1 MLSPRLLKLRK
12 VVLISLACAAG
23 IALILA
29 VTIYAVSTWK
39 LSRHHEASATA
50 LRVTPVVSMA
60 VEGARLAHVVGCFGC
75 HGDSLTG
82 RLFVE
87 QFLVGRLSAPNL
99 TRIVPHYT
107 DQQIV
112 DVIRSGVR
120 SDGTGVVF
128 MPSHTF
134 VRLADADIAAIVA
147 YLRTLESRP
156 DAAQDA
162 SFGLLPR
169 ALIVAGLMPIE
180 PDVVDR
186 GQVGPAMRPSDAAA
200 LGPYVAKTVCAIC
213 HGGDLRG
220 DKQMQ
225 SPNLFA
231 ITPAYSP
238 ADFKTLMSTGI
249 AIGGRKLGSMTEMS
263 QAALKYMR
271 DDEMAAV
278 YTYLAATDAAK
289 IP

>member
-23 IALILA
+23 IALILGGA
-29 VTIYAVSTWK
+29 ATIYAVSTWR

-50 LRVTPVVSMA
+50 LRVTPVVLMA
-60 VEGARLAHVVGCFGC
+60 AEGARLHR
-75 HGDSLTG
+75 SRR
-82 RLFVE
+82 RLLWLSWR
-87 QFLVGRLSAPNL
+87 QSDWAPLCRPLLVGRLSAPNL

-120 SDGTGVVF
+120 SGRRCPIS

-134 VRLADADIAAIVA
+134 VSLADADIAAIVA

-169 ALIVAGLMPIE
+169 ALIVAGVMPIE
-180 PDVVDR
+180 PDVVSR

-200 LGPYVAKTVCAIC
+200 LGPYVAKTVCAI
-213 HGGDLRG
+213 LPWRRPSRG
-220 DKQMQ
+220 RTNADHRT
-225 SPNLFA
+225 SSRSR
-231 ITPAYSP
+231 PAYSP
-238 ADFKTLMSTGI
+238 AELQDIDVNGNRHWR
-249 AIGGRKLGSMTEMS
+249 A
-263 QAALKYMR
+263 QAR
-271 DDEMAAV
+271 VDDGNVANRIEV
-278 YTYLAATDAAK
+278 YARR
-289 IP
+289 

>member
-1 MLSPRLLKLRK
+1 M
-12 VVLISLACAAG
+12 
-23 IALILA
+23 
-29 VTIYAVSTWK
+29 STWK

-186 GQVGPAMRPSDAAA
+186 GQVGPAMRPCRCRGA
-200 LGPYVAKTVCAIC
+200 GPVRGETVCAIC

-231 ITPAYSP
+231 ITPAYSRP
-238 ADFKTLMSTGI
+238 TS
-249 AIGGRKLGSMTEMS
+249 RH
-263 QAALKYMR
+263 
-271 DDEMAAV
+271 
-278 YTYLAATDAAK
+278 
-289 IP
+289 